1 MSTVTGTQ
9 TGRAPALRF
18 AAGVLRPLLNV
29 IVTMAAVIV
38 LWIVFL
44 QVYDLDPLVAKSPV
58 DIFHYLFTGTDA
70 DAHRSLVSSGL
81 GRTLLDA
88 GFGFVAGLV
97 AAVTV
102 AVVFVLSRSIEQALL
117 PVAVVLR
124 SVPLVAMTPLIT
136 LVFGRGLMATTVIS
150 GLIVF
155 FPALVTMAFG
165 LRSASR
171 QAADLCRA
179 YGAGD
184 WTVARKVMLPSAVPA
199 FFASARVGVPGA
211 LIGALL
217 AEWLSTG
224 QGLGYAMLKDSST
237 FDYDHL
243 WASVAVLTA
252 VSALAYN
259 IIAAVETVALARFAP
274 NIRPGT

>member
-1 MSTVTGTQ
+1 MSAITATD
-9 TGRAPALRF
+9 PAADPA
-18 AAGVLRPLLNV
+18 AAGASGGRVLRGAGRLLRPLGNL
-29 IVTMAAVIV
+29 VTTMTAVIV

-44 QVYDLDPLVAKSPV
+44 QVYNLDPLVAKSPADV
-58 DIFHYLFTGTDA
+58 WRYLFEGAQAGD
-70 DAHRSLVSSGL
+70 HRGLVASGL
-81 GRTLLDA
+81 GRTLL
-88 GFGFVAGLV
+88 
-97 AAVTV
+97 AVSL
-102 AVVFVLSRSIEQALL
+102 VFVLVRSVEQALL
-117 PVAVVLR
+117 PMAVVVR

-136 LVFGRGLMATTVIS
+136 LVFGRGLLATTVIS

-155 FPALVTMAFG
+155 FPALVTMSFG

-179 YGAGD
+179 YGGGD

-211 LIGALL
+211 LIGAML

-252 VSALAYN
+252 VSALCYN
-259 IIAAVETVALARFAP
+259 IILAVETLALARFAP
-274 NIRPGT
+274 AARSNG